1 MKALKSTL
9 IYLFSNLIEKGM
21 AFLLIPLYTHYLS
34 TSDYGILNV
43 LQALIGILI
52 IIFTFSLNG
61 AASRYH
67 FDGNNLYRK
76 YHYGNIFFV
85 ITFISIIMV
94 FLLFLFK
101 NYIFNL
107 LGNIPTTPYFY
118 LVIVIVYTNAIFIIY
133 QLKLQMEH
141 RALEYGLNSII
152 KFIISALFAIILII
166 YFDRKADGV
175 LEGLAISFTVFSF
188 YIFLKLKKEKI
199 KFNFNKRL
207 LKRNIKYSIFL
218 IPHNLASIF
227 MQFMDRFFISN
238 MINLSQVG
246 IYSLGGQI
254 SAVLGI
260 VSSAINN
267 ATVPNVLKAYKDKN
281 YLYLVDL
288 ADLSI
293 IFLSFVAFILS
304 LFSPEIVKFVAPNE
318 YKNAYLVISILSFY
332 FVVQMYYFMTS
343 SVLFYIEK
351 ATKFVALTTI
361 TSFILNIFLNY
372 LLIPYF
378 SIIGAAIATVISM
391 LLVNYFVIFI
401 ANKFIIVKFRHIKI
415 HFVILSAVILGNLN
429 VFLEIDVILK
439 VLVTIIYLFLLF
451 FIIRNNILLF
461 ELKEKVIE
469 KINH

>member
-1 MKALKSTL
+1 MKALKSTF
-9 IYLFSNLIEKGM
+9 IYLFSTLIEKGM

-67 FDGNNLYRK
+67 FDGNNLYRRF
-76 YHYGNIFFV
+76 HYGNIFLT
-85 ITFISIIMV
+85 ITFISVVMAC
-94 FLLFLFK
+94 LLFLFK
-101 NYIFNL
+101 DYIFNL
-107 LGNIPTTPYFY
+107 LGNIPISPYFY
-118 LVIVIVYTNAIFIIY
+118 LVIVIVYTNAIYMLY

-141 RALEYGLNSII
+141 RALEYGLNNVFKFFISTLFAVI
-152 KFIISALFAIILII
+152 FIIF
-166 YFDRKADGV
+166 FGKKADGV
-175 LEGLAISFTVFSF
+175 LEGSAISLLVFNF
-188 YIFLKLKKEKI
+188 YIFIKLKKEKI

-218 IPHNLASIF
+218 IPHNLAGIF

-254 SAVLGI
+254 SGVLGI
-260 VSSAINN
+260 ISSALNN
-267 ATVPNVLKAYKDKN
+267 ATVPNVLKAYKDEN
-281 YLYLVDL
+281 YLYLIDL

-293 IFLSFVAFILS
+293 VFLSFIAFMLS
-304 LFSPEIVKFVAPNE
+304 LFSPEIVNLIAPDE

-351 ATKFVALTTI
+351 ATKFVSIATI
-361 TSFILNIFLNY
+361 TSFILNIILNY

-378 SIIGAAIATVISM
+378 SIIGAAIATVVSI

-401 ANKFIIVKFRHIKI
+401 ANKFILVKFRHIKI
-415 HFVILSAVILGNLN
+415 HFVILSAIILGNLN
-429 VFLEIDVILK
+429 LFFELNIILK
-439 VLVTIIYLFLLF
+439 LLVAILYLFLLF
-451 FIIRNNILLF
+451 FVIKII
-461 ELKEKVIE
+461 V
-469 KINH
+469 